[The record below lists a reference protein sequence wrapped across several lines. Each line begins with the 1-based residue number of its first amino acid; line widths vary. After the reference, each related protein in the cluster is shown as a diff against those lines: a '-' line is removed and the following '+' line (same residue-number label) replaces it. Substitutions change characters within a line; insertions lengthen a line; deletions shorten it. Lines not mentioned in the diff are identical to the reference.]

1 MSILIE
7 PVTTVEQCRAIEQ
20 LQIDIWGCTD
30 MEVTPDHLVLTIAK
44 EGGIALLAADE
55 QGQPVGFGYGF
66 LGVTEDGRLKLA
78 SHQVGV
84 LPTYQDTGLGF
95 KLKLAQREAALAR
108 KIDLITWT
116 FDPLQGRNARFN
128 LRKLGAVGNLY
139 LANLYGELRDELNQG
154 LPTDRIKVEWWIA
167 TDHVV
172 NRIAGRAGKPDL
184 SPSDYPVLNPATILS
199 NGLPI
204 PPNSFNSPKTDFCLI
219 EIPADIQFVK
229 AAAPELALTWRLQT
243 RQIFEDAFA
252 DGYTAV
258 DLVRREGRNF
268 YLLHKDWQ
276 PT

>member
-128 LRKLGAVGNLY
+128 LRKLGAVGNIY

-172 NRIAGRAGKPDL
+172 NRITGRAGEPDL
-184 SPSDYPVLNPATILS
+184 SPSDCPVLNAATILS
-199 NGLPI
+199 NGLPV
-204 PPNSFNSPKTDFCLI
+204 PPNSFNSPKSDLCLI

>member
-20 LQIDIWGCTD
+20 LQIDIWGCTE
-30 MEVTPDHLVLTIAK
+30 MEVAPDHLVLTIAK
-44 EGGIALLAADE
+44 EGGIALLATAE
-55 QGQPVGFGYGF
+55 AGQPVGFGFGF
-66 LGVTEDGRLKLA
+66 LSVSEDGRLKLA

-84 LPTYQDTGLGF
+84 LPAYQDAGLGL
-95 KLKLAQREAALAR
+95 KLKLAQRDAALAR

-128 LRKLGAVGNLY
+128 LRKLGAVGNTY
-139 LANLYGELRDELNQG
+139 LPNFYGEMRDELNQG
-154 LPTDRIKVEWWIA
+154 LPTDRFKVDWWIA
-167 TDHVV
+167 THHVV
-172 NRIAGRAGKPDL
+172 DRITGHIGEPCL
-184 SPSDYPVLNPATILS
+184 SPADCPVLNPATILS
-199 NGLPI
+199 SGI
-204 PPNSFNSPKTDFCLI
+204 PVPPDSFNSPKTDLCLV
-219 EIPADIQFVK
+219 EIPADIQSVK
-229 AAAPELALTWRLQT
+229 TAAPELGLKWRWQT